1 MKIGFI
7 GLGSMGRPIARNL
20 AAAGHAVIAWNRSAV
35 DAASLAPVTIVSTPT
50 EALQADVV
58 FTMLSDDAAI
68 RDVLLTQGALRS
80 ARSGIIHVVTAT
92 ISPEFAEE
100 LAALHEDLG
109 LGYVAAPVF
118 GTPDVAAAAN
128 LNILAAGA
136 PPMIA
141 AVQPLFEIIGKR
153 VSVLGDRPAHANA
166 SKIAG
171 NMMLTMAIEAMAEG
185 LAITGG
191 YGVAPEAFLE
201 LMLET
206 QFACRAYQ
214 NYGGRIRERNF
225 EPGFK
230 MSLGLKDLR
239 LAVDAA
245 QEAGASA
252 PMLGAVRKR
261 MGEAVEAGMGAR
273 DWSAMADFTLNQ
285 SGK

>member
-7 GLGSMGRPIARNL
+7 GLGSMGRPIALNL
-20 AAAGHAVIAWNRSAV
+20 ANGGHEVIAWNRSPV
-35 DAASLAPVTIVSTPT
+35 DAAGVAPVTMVGTTT

-58 FTMLSDDAAI
+58 FTMLADDGAI
-68 RDVLLTQGALRS
+68 RDVLLAPGVLQS
-80 ARSGIIHVVTAT
+80 ARTGIIHVVTAT

-100 LAALHEDLG
+100 LSAMHAELG

-118 GTPDVAAAAN
+118 GTPDVAAAGN

-136 PPMIA
+136 PQMLA
-141 AVQPLFEIIGKR
+141 TVQPLFEIIGKR
-153 VSVLGDRPAHANA
+153 VFVLGDRPAHANV

-171 NMMLTMAIEAMAEG
+171 NMMLTMAIEAMAEA

-214 NYGGRIRERNF
+214 NYGGRIQSKKF

-245 QEAGASA
+245 KEASASA
-252 PMLGAVRKR
+252 PMLGAVRQR
-261 MGEAVEAGMGAR
+261 MGEAVDAGMGAR
-273 DWSAMADFTLNQ
+273 DWSAMADFTMTRP
-285 SGK
+285 GR